1 MTRGMRINLLRS
13 VALVG
18 VIAVGG
24 CGGGAGMGSTPAPTP
39 APSPAPSPTPTPTPA
54 PTPTPTPSPTPTP
67 TPTPTPA
74 PTPAPTPTPTPTPT
88 SSYDT
93 AEYRATVGAVSANSL
108 AAYSKGATGLGIK
121 VGIVDSGI
129 DLQSAEFGTR
139 IDPASADVAGDT
151 SIDDEGGHGTAVA
164 FTIGGR
170 RNDAGTH
177 GISFDATLI
186 VARADTPGSC
196 ATTKD
201 NGDSG
206 CSFNDS
212 AIARGID
219 LAVTNGARV
228 INISLGGSAA
238 GAPVINAINRA
249 TAAGVIVVI
258 AAGNDG
264 TADPDPFAQVANNAV
279 SRGLVIIAGSVGPN
293 DSRTPG
299 ADVISSFSDKAG
311 NSIVHYLAAVGEK
324 VRAPDNNNTPY
335 LWSGTSFAAPQIAGA
350 VALLAQAFPNLT
362 GAQIVSI
369 LFQSARDA
377 GDVGPDAV
385 YGQGVLDLT
394 KAFAPIGATSIAG
407 TPARVSLGLNGT
419 LSAPMGDARQGALN
433 SVILDS
439 FQRAYTLDLASTI
452 IHGSPQL
459 TLVGALQARVRN
471 YSSDLGNTSV
481 ALTVAPTRG
490 GALVQRTML
499 SSAQAE
505 RARAIAGIV
514 TQRLGSTAS
523 FAIGFAE
530 SGATLSA
537 RLAGRAD
544 PAFLVAQDPTHQLG
558 FDSQVRGAMAV
569 RQTLG
574 KWGVTVSTENGAA
587 LSRDAEAMA
596 AVRDHYLRFGYLK
609 AGLAIDRRFGRL
621 TTALSGTRLM
631 ESGTLLGA
639 RFGDGLGGTRA
650 TSWFVDVAARIE
662 LGARWSLG
670 GSLRRGWTFADLRS
684 GVDGRGT
691 IHTDAYSADIAKDG
705 LFDARDS
712 FGLRIAQPLRVTR
725 GGIALRLPTD
735 YDYGTGAVTA
745 WTTQTLNLAPTGHE
759 IDVEGRYALPF
770 LWGDLQTN
778 MFYRRDP
785 GNFAALPDDVGATL
799 RWSAAF

>member
-1 MTRGMRINLLRS
+1 M
-13 VALVG
+13 
-18 VIAVGG
+18 
-24 CGGGAGMGSTPAPTP
+24 
-39 APSPAPSPTPTPTPA
+39 
-54 PTPTPTPSPTPTP
+54 
-67 TPTPTPA
+67 
-74 PTPAPTPTPTPTPT
+74 
-88 SSYDT
+88 
-93 AEYRATVGAVSANSL
+93 SANGL
-108 AAYSKGATGLGIK
+108 AAYNKGATGLGIK
-121 VGIVDSGI
+121 IGIVDSGI

-139 IDPASADVAGDT
+139 IDPASADVAGDP

-196 ATTKD
+196 ATTTSDGK
-201 NGDSG
+201 SG
-206 CSFNDS
+206 CSFSDT
-212 AIARGID
+212 AIGRGID

-238 GAPVINAINRA
+238 GTPVINAINRA
-249 TAAGVIVVI
+249 TAAGVIVII

-279 SRGLVIIAGSVGPN
+279 SHGLVIIAGSVGAN

-311 NSIVHYLAAVGEK
+311 NSIVHYLTAVGEK
-324 VRAPDNNNTPY
+324 VRAPDNNNTPF
-335 LWSGTSFAAPQIAGA
+335 LWSGTSFSAPQIAGA

-394 KAFAPIGATSIAG
+394 KAFAPIGVTSIAG
-407 TPARVSLGLNGT
+407 TPARISLGINAT
-419 LSAPMGDARQGALN
+419 LSAPMGDARPGALN

-452 IHGSPQL
+452 IHGRPQL
-459 TLVGALQARVRN
+459 TLVGALQARVQN
-471 YSSDLGNTSV
+471 YSSEFGNTSV

-544 PAFLVAQDPTHQLG
+544 PAFLVAQDPTHNLG
-558 FDSQVRGAMAV
+558 FDSQVRGSVAV
-569 RQTLG
+569 RQTFG
-574 KWGVTVSTENGAA
+574 KWGVTVASETGAA
-587 LSRDAEAMA
+587 LNRDAEAMA
-596 AVRDHYLRFGYLK
+596 ALRDHYLRYGYRK
-609 AGLAIDRRFGRL
+609 AALVIDRRFGPL
-621 TTALSGTRLM
+621 AMALSGTQLA
-631 ESGTLLGA
+631 ENATLLGA
-639 RFGDGLGGTRA
+639 RFSDGLGGTRA
-650 TSWFVDVAARIE
+650 TSYFVDMAARVDI
-662 LGARWSLG
+662 GARWSIG
-670 GSLRRGWTFADLRS
+670 GSLRKGWTFADLRG
-684 GVDGRGT
+684 GVDGGGT
-691 IHTDAYSADIAKDG
+691 IRTNAYAADIAGQG
-705 LFDARDS
+705 LFGKRDS
-712 FGLRIAQPLRVTR
+712 VGLRIAQPLRVTR
-725 GGIALRLPTD
+725 GGIALRLPSD
-735 YDYGTGAVTA
+735 YDYASGAVTA
-745 WTTQTLNLAPTGHE
+745 WSTQTLNLAPTGHE

-770 LWGDLQTN
+770 LWGELQTN

-785 GNFAALPDDVGATL
+785 GNFAALPDDVGATM

>member
-1 MTRGMRINLLRS
+1 
-13 VALVG
+13 
-18 VIAVGG
+18 
-24 CGGGAGMGSTPAPTP
+24 
-39 APSPAPSPTPTPTPA
+39 
-54 PTPTPTPSPTPTP
+54 
-67 TPTPTPA
+67 
-74 PTPAPTPTPTPTPT
+74 
-88 SSYDT
+88 
-93 AEYRATVGAVSANSL
+93 L
-108 AAYSKGATGLGIK
+108 AAYNKGATGLGIK

-139 IDPASADVAGDT
+139 IDPASADVAGDP

-196 ATTKD
+196 ATTTSDGK
-201 NGDSG
+201 SG
-206 CSFNDS
+206 CKFGDT
-212 AIARGID
+212 AIGKGID

-238 GAPVINAINRA
+238 GTPVINAINRA
-249 TAAGVIVVI
+249 TAAGVIVII

-279 SRGLVIIAGSVGPN
+279 SRGLVIIAGSVGAN

-299 ADVISSFSDKAG
+299 GDVISSFSDKAG
-311 NSIVHYLAAVGEK
+311 NSIVHYLTAVGEK
-324 VRAPDNNNTPY
+324 VRAPDNNNTPF
-335 LWSGTSFAAPQIAGA
+335 LWSGTSFSAPQIAGA

-407 TPARVSLGLNGT
+407 TPARVSLGINGT

-452 IHGSPQL
+452 IHGRPQL
-459 TLVGALQARVRN
+459 SLVGALQARVRN
-471 YSSDLGNTSV
+471 YSSDFGNTSV

-499 SSAQAE
+499 SNAQAE
-505 RARAIAGIV
+505 QARAIAGIV
-514 TQRLGSTAS
+514 TQRLGSTAR
-523 FAIGFAE
+523 FALGFAE
-530 SGATLSA
+530 SGATLAA

-544 PAFLVAQDPTHQLG
+544 PAFLVAQDPTHNLG
-558 FDSQVRGAMAV
+558 FDSQVRGSVAV
-569 RQTLG
+569 RQTFG
-574 KWGVTVSTENGAA
+574 KWGITAASESGAA

-596 AVRDHYLRFGYLK
+596 AVRDHYLRYGYRK
-609 AGLAIDRRFGRL
+609 AALSIDRRFGPIAA
-621 TTALSGTRLM
+621 ALSGTQLA
-631 ESGTLLGA
+631 ESQTLLGA
-639 RFGDGLGGTRA
+639 RFSDGLGGTRA
-650 TSWFVDVAARIE
+650 TSYFLDLAARID
-662 LGARWSLG
+662 LGARWSIG
-670 GSLRRGWTFADLRS
+670 GSLREGWTFANLRS

-691 IHTDAYSADIAKDG
+691 IHTNAYAADIAGEGVFGK
-705 LFDARDS
+705 RDTV
-712 FGLRIAQPLRVTR
+712 GLRIAQPLRVTR

-735 YDYGTGAVTA
+735 YDYASGAVTV

-759 IDVEGRYALPF
+759 IDVEGRYAMPF

-778 MFYRRDP
+778 LFYRRDP
-785 GNFAALPDDVGATL
+785 GNFAALPDDVGATM

>member
-1 MTRGMRINLLRS
+1 MIRCLRANLLRS
-13 VALVG
+13 VAVAG
-18 VIAVGG
+18 AIVVGG
-24 CGGGAGMGSTPAPTP
+24 CGGGAGVGNTPTPSPAPAP
-39 APSPAPSPTPTPTPA
+39 APSPSPTPTPTPA
-54 PTPTPTPSPTPTP
+54 PTPTPTPTPT
-67 TPTPTPA
+67 TN
-74 PTPAPTPTPTPTPT
+74 
-88 SSYDT
+88 YDT
-93 AEYRATVGAVSANSL
+93 AEYRATVGAVSANGL
-108 AAYSKGATGLGIK
+108 AAYSKGATGRGIK
-121 VGIVDSGI
+121 VGVVDSGI

-139 IDPASADVAGDT
+139 IDPASADVAGDP

-170 RNDAGTH
+170 RNDVGTH

-196 ATTKD
+196 ATTTTD
-201 NGDSG
+201 NKSG
-206 CSFNDS
+206 CSFSDT
-212 AIARGID
+212 AIGKGID

-228 INISLGGSAA
+228 LNISLGGSAA

-264 TADPDPFAQVANNAV
+264 TADPDPFAQVANDAV
-279 SRGLVIIAGSVGPN
+279 SRGLVIIAGSVGAN

-311 NSIVHYLAAVGEK
+311 NSIVHYLTAVGED
-324 VRAPDNNNTPY
+324 VRAPDNNNTPF

-350 VALLAQAFPNLT
+350 IALLAQAFPNLT

-377 GDVGPDAV
+377 GAVGPDAV
-385 YGQGVLDLT
+385 FGQGVLDLT
-394 KAFAPIGATSIAG
+394 KAFAPIGVTSIAG
-407 TPARVSLGLNGT
+407 TAARVSLGINAT
-419 LSAPMGDARQGALN
+419 LSAPMGDARPGALS

-452 IHGSPQL
+452 IHGRPQL
-459 TLVGALQARVRN
+459 TLVGALQARVQN
-471 YSSDLGNTSV
+471 YSSEFGNTSV
-481 ALTVAPTRG
+481 ALTIAPTRG

-505 RARAIAGIV
+505 QARAIAGIV

-544 PAFLVAQDPTHQLG
+544 PAFLVAQDPTHNLG
-558 FDSQVRGAMAV
+558 FDSQVHGAVAV
-569 RQTLG
+569 RQTFG
-574 KWGVTVSTENGAA
+574 KWGVTAATETGAA

-596 AVRDHYLRFGYLK
+596 AVRDHYLRFGYRK
-609 AGLAIDRRFGRL
+609 AALALDRRFGPL
-621 TTALSGTRLM
+621 AAALSGTQLV
-631 ESGTLLGA
+631 ENGTLLGA
-639 RFGDGLGGTRA
+639 RFSDGLGGTRA
-650 TSWFVDVAARIE
+650 TSYFVDVAARID
-662 LGARWSLG
+662 LGARWSIG
-670 GSLRRGWTFADLRS
+670 GSLRQGWTLAELRG
-684 GVDGRGT
+684 GVDGGGT
-691 IHTDAYSADIAKDG
+691 IHTNAYAADIAKG
-705 LFDARDS
+705 GVFGKRDS

-735 YDYGTGAVTA
+735 YDYATGAVTA
-745 WTTQTLNLAPTGHE
+745 WSTQTLNLAPTGHE
-759 IDVEGRYALPF
+759 IDVEGRYAMPL
-770 LWGDLQTN
+770 LWGELQTN

-785 GNFAALPDDVGATL
+785 GNFAALPDDIGATM